1 MPLKYNKIL
10 IVRLS
15 AIGDVINT
23 IPALAA
29 LRQNFPRSFI
39 GWVVEDRAGNL
50 LARLPLLD
58 KVFVW
63 HRRGNQKITKSFG
76 LIQELRRHKFD
87 IAIDFQGNLKSGLI
101 TSLSGAQTRVGM
113 RPAKE
118 GNALF
123 TNHKVTL
130 PAQKI
135 NRVERNLYIL
145 KQLGINTDSLD
156 WQKIPAF
163 FSPADESYVDKL
175 LVANNPSKKPI
186 IILHP
191 GTSEFG
197 LFKRWAPG
205 KYAQLADKLTKELK
219 TICII
224 SWAGKEKPLA
234 ESIAQQMSHKP
245 LIFPEQLSLNKLAAL
260 IKRSQLFIGSDSA
273 PLHLANLLGVNVIGL
288 YGPKDPAI
296 YAPYHFA
303 NAINKIAVVRKDFP
317 CSPCQKRRCE
327 KPVCM
332 ESITVEEVFRKVK
345 ELL

>member
-1 MPLKYNKIL
+1 MKYNKIL

-29 LRQNFPRSFI
+29 LRQNFPKSFI
-39 GWVVEDRAGNL
+39 GWVVEDKAGDL
-50 LARLPLLD
+50 LAGLPILD

-63 HRRGNQKITKSFG
+63 RRRGNRKITKSFG
-76 LIQELRRHKFD
+76 LIQELRQHKFD

-101 TSLSGAQTRVGM
+101 TSLSGAQTKVGM
-113 RPAKE
+113 KPAKE

-123 TNHKVTL
+123 TNYKVAL
-130 PAQKI
+130 PAQKM

-145 KQLGINTDSLD
+145 KQLGINTDGLD
-156 WQKIPAF
+156 WQKIPAL
-163 FSPADESYVDKL
+163 FSPADESYIDKFL
-175 LVANNPSKKPI
+175 AENNPSKKTI

-205 KYAQLADKLTKELK
+205 KYVHLADRLAKELK
-219 TICII
+219 ARCII

-296 YAPYHFA
+296 YAPYQFA
-303 NAINKIAVVRKDFP
+303 QAGNKNAIVRKDLP
-317 CSPCQKRRCE
+317 CSPCQKRSCA
-327 KPVCM
+327 KPICM
-332 ESITVEEVFRKVK
+332 ESITVEEVFQKVK
-345 ELL
+345 QML